1 MNWGKGDAHC
11 ASPSF
16 LETPMRCAECVQPD
30 ARDVRVWQ
38 ISINF
43 RDLVH
48 LERAR
53 RFERPTLT
61 LARLC
66 STPEL
71 RPLPMAVSG
80 GLPDW
85 VPIGAGEAIRTP
97 DPNLGKVML
106 YP

>member
-1 MNWGKGDAHC
+1 M
-11 ASPSF
+11 
-16 LETPMRCAECVQPD
+16 
-30 ARDVRVWQ
+30 
-38 ISINF
+38 
-43 RDLVH
+43 
-48 LERAR
+48 ERAR

-71 RPLPMAVSG
+71 RPPPLDEGWDSPGAG
-80 GLPDW
+80 GLQEEKCGGAVHARTGPKHEKAPGFNPAPFSLSLHPED
-85 VPIGAGEAIRTP
+85 IGAGEAIRTP

>member
-1 MNWGKGDAHC
+1 MFKRQN
-11 ASPSF
+11 
-16 LETPMRCAECVQPD
+16 R
-30 ARDVRVWQ
+30 
-38 ISINF
+38 
-43 RDLVH
+43 LVSAM
-48 LERAR
+48 ERAR

-71 RPLPMAVSG
+71 RPHAIVS
-80 GLPDW
+80 

>member
-1 MNWGKGDAHC
+1 MYKTGQTPKTTKGHPKVAHIVNR
-11 ASPSF
+11 
-16 LETPMRCAECVQPD
+16 ET
-30 ARDVRVWQ
+30 
-38 ISINF
+38 
-43 RDLVH
+43 

-71 RPLPMAVSG
+71 RPQPMT
-80 GLPDW
+80 
-85 VPIGAGEAIRTP
+85 VPTNFGAGEAIRTP